1 MANQTVPPITKID
14 VLEKAN
20 AIVLEA
26 SNSIGLFVVGSVD
39 NVVLAINAVKGGW
52 DWTPPGE
59 EVEYHHCVRGTAHYQ
74 FKYGD
79 QNLPPID
86 LNAGEIVT
94 IPIGVACKGTC
105 ADDVVVLV
113 MERIKPWHVDA
124 RADAVVSE

>member
-1 MANQTVPPITKID
+1 KID

-20 AIVLEA
+20 AIVLEKGQ
-26 SNSIGLFVVGSVD
+26 SIGLVVVGSVGD
-39 NVVLAINAVKGGW
+39 VVLAINVVKGGW
-52 DWTPPGE
+52 GWTPPGE
-59 EVEYHHCVRGTAHYQ
+59 EVEYHHCVRGTSHYQ

-79 QNLPPID
+79 QELLPID

-124 RADAVVSE
+124 